1 MRIIVNYIFLI
12 ILWGSATFETFTG
25 QMSNV
30 HYLLACM
37 MLVLG
42 GMMINL
48 ASSINETSD
57 SFTHTIVWD
66 GDDEDREWN
75 DGKIN

>member
-12 ILWGSATFETFTG
+12 ILWGFATFETFTG
-25 QMSNV
+25 QMSDV

-42 GMMINL
+42 GMMVNL
-48 ASSINETSD
+48 ASFINEASD
-57 SFTHTIVWD
+57 GFTRTIVLD
-66 GDDEDREWN
+66 GDGEDQ
-75 DGKIN
+75 